1 MTVRVDTLSTEVTAE
16 PERVGEDARESTQ
29 WEERAKA
36 AAQLRRI
43 LRDEARTRAE
53 GWDD

>member
-1 MTVRVDTLSTEVTAE
+1 MTVRVGSLSTEVTAE
-16 PERVGEDARESTQ
+16 PERPVEDARAAAQ
-29 WEERAKA
+29 WEEQEKA
-36 AAQLRRI
+36 AAHLRRL

>member
-16 PERVGEDARESTQ
+16 PERVGEDAREGTQ

-36 AAQLRRI
+36 AAHLRRI

>member
-1 MTVRVDTLSTEVTAE
+1 MTVRVDSLSTEVTAE
-16 PERVGEDARESTQ
+16 PERAAEDARESAQ

-36 AAQLRRI
+36 AAHLRRI